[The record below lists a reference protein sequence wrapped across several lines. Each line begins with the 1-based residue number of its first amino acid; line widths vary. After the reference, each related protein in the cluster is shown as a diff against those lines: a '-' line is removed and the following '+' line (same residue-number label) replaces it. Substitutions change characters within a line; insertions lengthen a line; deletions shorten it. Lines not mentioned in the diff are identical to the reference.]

1 MYNTDPIT
9 TLTNQPETGA
19 IPPLTLSRGAG
30 CLEVGANV
38 VFDEYQPAKVDELEI
53 FVFGSV
59 VDGGA
64 KLAEMEEAMTR
75 VVGCWAE
82 SWRRLNLLRIGWP
95 T

>member
-1 MYNTDPIT
+1 MAD
-9 TLTNQPETGA
+9 A
-19 IPPLTLSRGAG
+19 
-30 CLEVGANV
+30 
-38 VFDEYQPAKVDELEI
+38 VFDEHWLAVTDESKI